1 MAQRTR
7 DTKDTYIGLLAAIV
21 EVNGATSGRT
31 RAILWTVR
39 LPSNRFRKFKTLFKR
54 LREFEFFFFFS
65 SNNLFDPYDQ
75 NFQHC
80 IFRKKKEFLNFIHF
94 FFFKE
99 EYLRKCIF

>member
-54 LREFEFFFFFS
+54 LREFEFFFFFLQIIYS
-65 SNNLFDPYDQ
+65 ILTIK
-75 NFQHC
+75 
-80 IFRKKKEFLNFIHF
+80 IFNIVYLEKKKNS
-94 FFFKE
+94 
-99 EYLRKCIF
+99 

>member
-54 LREFEFFFFFS
+54 LREFEFFFFFLQIIYS
-65 SNNLFDPYDQ
+65 ILTIK
-75 NFQHC
+75 
-80 IFRKKKEFLNFIHF
+80 IFNIVYLEKKKEFLNSIHF
-94 FFFKE
+94 FFF
-99 EYLRKCIF
+99 

>member
-54 LREFEFFFFFS
+54 LREFEFFFFLQIIYS
-65 SNNLFDPYDQ
+65 ILTIK
-75 NFQHC
+75 
-80 IFRKKKEFLNFIHF
+80 IFNIVYLEKKKNS
-94 FFFKE
+94 
-99 EYLRKCIF
+99 